1 MASQIHFGTFAT
13 ATKEAQERVCVTDE
27 EKAKWQ
33 DIVDNMYLPE
43 DKERG
48 IFLQQDDFL
57 DKDIRPVS
65 EIEDQRPINQ
75 HWSWD
80 KILRSP
86 FIKQADV
93 LQGIYFLNDE
103 YTMEQKEKNFDFY
116 EPLTVH
122 ESSLSPCI
130 HSILAAELGKQKKA
144 VELYQRTARLDLD
157 NYNNDTVDGL
167 HITSMSGSWL
177 TIVQG
182 FAGMRYDHNQLKLTH
197 LFLKVGI
204 TTASRSTTV
213 VAWSKFMLIMKELS
227 LLCLRVKI
235 LMY

>member
-1 MASQIHFGTFAT
+1 
-13 ATKEAQERVCVTDE
+13 DE

-144 VELYQRTARLDLD
+144 VELYQRTA
-157 NYNNDTVDGL
+157 
-167 HITSMSGSWL
+167 
-177 TIVQG
+177 
-182 FAGMRYDHNQLKLTH
+182 
-197 LFLKVGI
+197 
-204 TTASRSTTV
+204 
-213 VAWSKFMLIMKELS
+213 
-227 LLCLRVKI
+227 
-235 LMY
+235 